1 MGFGARLNP
10 GLYQPR
16 SIQARQL
23 IVATAGLV
31 AFLALAGYALDHTFR
46 VTAESDLKQ
55 KLQGYAYAFAGQ
67 AEIARSGTIIPP
79 IDERM
84 PDSEFL
90 RPGSGL
96 YARIFTPDTM
106 WDSPS
111 SRGPVL
117 PELPSIQSGS
127 ENFRGPIEFEEIN
140 GNEGHLY
147 EFSYGL
153 VRPGDSLEGTSDM
166 PFTIQILQDAEVLDA
181 RINLFRWTLIRALG
195 LAGLVLIVLQ
205 SIILSWSILPL
216 KKVIEELRRVQDG
229 VANKLTGRHPLEIQP
244 LADSINNFID
254 TERQNLERQRN
265 SLDDLAHSLKTPLA
279 VMRSLLDNDAAD
291 EELRSELAVQLQ
303 RMNEQV
309 SYRLTRAAAGHKLF
323 SSGIEIEPAALDI
336 VTSLEKIYLD
346 RGIVAGFEIDD
357 AARFYGEIG
366 DLQEVLGNL
375 LENAFKWAKSNVLLT
390 VEREGAS
397 KGVAAGL
404 LIAVDD
410 DGPGVPEDRVEMVLQ
425 RGVRGDQR
433 VKGHGIGLAI
443 VQEIV
448 SSYNGALKVVKS
460 EEFGGARFELR
471 FPRG

>member
-1 MGFGARLNP
+1 MSFGDNFKP
-10 GLYQPR
+10 GLYEPR
-16 SIQARQL
+16 SIWARQL
-23 IVATAGLV
+23 IAASLGLL
-31 AFLALAGYALDHTFR
+31 AFLALAGYTLDHTFR
-46 VTAESDLKQ
+46 VTAESDLEQ
-55 KLQGYAYAFAGQ
+55 KLKGYAYAFAGQ

-96 YARIFTPDTM
+96 YARIYTADTI

-111 SRGPVL
+111 SRGPVF
-117 PELPSIQSGS
+117 PEPAMASSGA
-127 ENFRGPIEFEEIN
+127 EEFRGPVPFENIN
-140 GNEGHLY
+140 GAPGNLY
-147 EFSYGL
+147 VYSYGL
-153 VRPGDSLEGTSDM
+153 LRPGEPLEQSTDV
-166 PFTIQILQDAEVLDA
+166 PFTIQILEDAEVLDV
-181 RINLFRWTLIRALG
+181 RVKLFRGTLIRALG
-195 LAGLVLIVLQ
+195 LAGLVLLILQ
-205 SIILSWSILPL
+205 AVILRWSIQPL
-216 KKVIEELRRVQDG
+216 GKVIEELKKVQTG
-229 VANKLTGRHPLEIQP
+229 RINKLSERHPVEIQP
-244 LADSINNFID
+244 LTESINQFID

-265 SLDDLAHSLKTPLA
+265 SLDDLAHALKTPLA
-279 VMRSLLDNDAAD
+279 VMRSMLDNDASDA
-291 EELRSELAVQLQ
+291 ELRSELGTQLQ

-323 SSGIEIEPAALDI
+323 SSGIEIEPTASDI
-336 VTSLEKIYLD
+336 VTSLEKIYVD
-346 RGIVAGFEIDD
+346 RGVFAGFEINP

-366 DLQEVLGNL
+366 DLQEILGNL

-390 VEREGAS
+390 VELEAFPNG
-397 KGVAAGL
+397 KGKGL

-410 DGPGVPEDRVEMVLQ
+410 DGPGIAPDQVASVLQ

-448 SSYNGALKVVKS
+448 SSYSGKLDVVAS
-460 EEFGGARFELR
+460 EEYGGARFELR